1 LLEDR
6 GLIPDTGALRCDLI
20 QRRRLD
26 CEPWYEAL
34 RWPVELA
41 DLKSIQA
48 KSLRIHVVENASNG
62 LGDHGSSNDKYEAT
76 AEEVLSKR
84 RLDLLDGGLKF
95 GVVGGPFIDSAP
107 ELVRKENT
115 EADRKSPRFSA

>member
-1 LLEDR
+1 MLEDR

-84 RLDLLDGGLKF
+84 RPDLLDGAEVRCRRWPLHRLGARTCPH
-95 GVVGGPFIDSAP
+95 GEHGG
-107 ELVRKENT
+107 
-115 EADRKSPRFSA
+115 